1 MKPILCGV
9 VRIDFRIWHVK
20 VHVFHVLFKP
30 VKVKVLIIRFE
41 LLEFLPFSRP
51 PFKPLEQ
58 ALTTI
63 SSRTNSGVI
72 FPSLKN
78 WPKFALLRTMHQNFL
93 VYVIKRKY
101 IMHLLHHLQNR
112 IKCSRNTISIMR
124 LRIVQHRVITRT
136 EQEGSLHL
144 FLCHATFATI
154 ELGRYSY
161 PIVILQIQLYSLTL
175 YFLNLWCCL
184 FDL

>member
-1 MKPILCGV
+1 MLILSFCLEPILCV
-9 VRIDFRIWHVK
+9 IVRIDFRIWHVK
-20 VHVFHVLFKP
+20 IHVCHFRFKP
-30 VKVKVLIIRFE
+30 VMVQINRFE
-41 LLEFLPFSRP
+41 LLLEFLPFSRP

-58 ALTTI
+58 ALTVI

-112 IKCSRNTISIMR
+112 TKCIRYLVVIASNTISIMR
-124 LRIVQHRVITRT
+124 LRIVQHRVITHT
-136 EQEGSLHL
+136 ERDGPGSLHL
-144 FLCHATFATI
+144 FLCHTTFTTI
-154 ELGRYSY
+154 ELGRYSH
-161 PIVILQIQLYSLTL
+161 PIVIRQIQLY
-175 YFLNLWCCL
+175 F
-184 FDL
+184 